1 MKLGKRF
8 VLHTLL
14 SVVALSIALYVIPLR
29 AVSTD
34 PILSAVFG
42 GVLTGIGVGFVFR
55 QSASTG
61 GFDIIAMLL
70 THKKNFR
77 LALYYQR

>member
-1 MKLGKRF
+1 M
-8 VLHTLL
+8 
-14 SVVALSIALYVIPLR
+14 ALSIALYVIPLR

-55 QSASTG
+55 RQ
-61 GFDIIAMLL
+61 FRQVDLILL
-70 THKKNFR
+70 RCFLRIKKNFR
-77 LALYYQR
+77 LVLYYQR